1 MGLASN
7 LPSLWGIWST
17 NMASSFKPTQMTW
30 FRQQKQWQV
39 TGKFEVWVQ
48 SLGYGFVK
56 QFVQWRSQ
64 ATPVW
69 IIWSSQAQWLLD
81 TADSIRSF
89 GGSGCENRRFV
100 PQLWQV
106 SCENAGW
113 PPNLDGFPIISEQPT
128 GAPRRPAG
136 SCHCL
141 SEKNGPRYGSQKWGI
156 DANKIPLRLRTTMVS
171 VANRSFFHIILY
183 MLLHWIRQ
191 KSLCFVIFF
200 EDLGAY
206 LITKNL
212 VAYPRGIPGKSPQ
225 DQTQKGAV

>member
-1 MGLASN
+1 MLDVYIYNYNGDRMGLASN

-30 FRQQKQWQV
+30 LRQQKPWQV
-39 TGKFEVWVQ
+39 TGKIEVWVQ

-100 PQLWQV
+100 PQLCWVTTKLGRV
-106 SCENAGW
+106 SHHFRA
-113 PPNLDGFPIISEQPT
+113 T
-128 GAPRRPAG
+128 HRRTKAPRRF
-136 SCHCL
+136 L
-141 SEKNGPRYGSQKWGI
+141 
-156 DANKIPLRLRTTMVS
+156 PLPQRKK
-171 VANRSFFHIILY
+171 RS
-183 MLLHWIRQ
+183 
-191 KSLCFVIFF
+191 
-200 EDLGAY
+200 
-206 LITKNL
+206 
-212 VAYPRGIPGKSPQ
+212 
-225 DQTQKGAV
+225 